1 MACLVFKHE
10 FLATLKARPT
20 DDSSAAVVVGVSES
34 WEEGGGKGCREGL
47 YRTSCPVGKF
57 GKFSKSG
64 LSRNRTFSLPDTGLL
79 TLLKIEKK
87 IQEKKKIKIEFIFIF
102 FIYFSHQ
109 ICVQGPYLM
118 RVNN

>member
-34 WEEGGGKGCREGL
+34 WGEGGGKGCRVGL

-87 IQEKKKIKIEFIFIF
+87 IQEKKIQNSKLNLFLF
-102 FIYFSHQ
+102 FLFTFHTKFVSRDLI
-109 ICVQGPYLM
+109 L
-118 RVNN
+118 